1 MFRFFTLL
9 LISVFIS
16 SSLFAINEEGR
27 KKGSKTKK
35 AYKGYVVTIKGDTLK
50 GQIEMLSPSLNEV
63 KVKLIQEGKEPIL
76 YRAKDVNSYSFLVPN
91 FDKKQKHFKERW
103 INYVKR
109 KVKRPPVPFGP
120 SEVLMQQEVKG
131 KLNLFNYFIET
142 RSRMTDYDHLVL
154 LEQDNELI
162 EIKKSNYKKKLKKIM
177 MDSPIVVSK
186 IGKKGY
192 RFKNMKEIVELYNYH
207 TSPVKESLPSM
218 TMP

>member
-16 SSLFAINEEGR
+16 SSLFAIHEEGK
-27 KKGSKTKK
+27 KKGNKIK
-35 AYKGYVVTIKGDTLK
+35 AYKGYVITTKGDTLEGK
-50 GQIEMLSPSLNEV
+50 IEMLSPSLNEV
-63 KVKLIQEGKEPIL
+63 RVKLIQEDGQAII

-91 FDKKQKHFKERW
+91 FDKKQKQFSERW
-103 INYVKR
+103 ISYVKR

-131 KLNLFNYFIET
+131 KLNLFNYYIET

-154 LEQDNELI
+154 LEKDGELI

-192 RFKNMKEIVELYNYH
+192 RFKNIGAIIKLYNYH
-207 TSPVKESLPSM
+207 TGSTKESLPNV
-218 TMP
+218 TML